1 MKTIHEFTEEIRR
14 HSKHLSG
21 SIAEL
26 SKPDV
31 KITVHEINRSVLGPT
46 VDDLAQDMM
55 VENESGMVE
64 VEFDNILTVTIGRNL
79 YKISV
84 ITTAFYW
91 IAVQNC
97 NGDRDTPG
105 MTTYEEHLQK
115 EVFNNSA
122 EDVTE

>member
-14 HSKHLSG
+14 NSKHLSG

-64 VEFDNILTVTIGRNL
+64 VEFDNVLTVTIGRNL

-91 IAVQNC
+91 IAVQNTPDT
-97 NGDRDTPG
+97 NDTPG
-105 MTTYEEHLQK
+105 TSGYEEHLQN